1 MSGACIHR
9 SFIGTPASLYD
20 MLLPVLTRCAFML
33 SDQDDAINCYG
44 RSTMRKNLPM
54 LLVRV
59 IVGLVFLTEGILKF
73 VLPGELGSGRFAH
86 IGLPYPRA
94 LAPFVAIIEIVAGAA
109 LMLGVYAGDAAVL
122 LLIVILTAIATTKV
136 PILLGHNFGR
146 FEPPRLSHYGLLSF
160 LHEARTDLCMLVGC
174 VAVLLDSGLTMVSS
188 KRMFQR

>member
-1 MSGACIHR
+1 
-9 SFIGTPASLYD
+9 
-20 MLLPVLTRCAFML
+20 
-33 SDQDDAINCYG
+33 
-44 RSTMRKNLPM
+44 MRKNLPM
-54 LLVRV
+54 LLIRV

-73 VLPGELGSGRFAH
+73 VLPSELGSGRFAH
-86 IGLPYPRA
+86 IGLPYPHL
-94 LAPFVAIIEIVAGAA
+94 LAPIVAVVEIIAGAA

-146 FEPPRLSHYGLLSF
+146 FELPRLSHYGLLSF

-174 VAVLLDSGLTMVSS
+174 VAILLDSGLTMGSS